1 MTLSYPS
8 HIPSTRFPTGTV
20 LALPAAFWFKD
31 YHPYL
36 SQYFSSCG
44 SHYPLIRRNVLE
56 YRVRFELTTLRICNP
71 LQLTTLPPI
80 HNHNILKHTT
90 HLLSESVCNLSV
102 RQCVLKWR
110 TARDSNPEPLVL
122 ETRTLPVELAIHY
135 KSESFKERML
145 FQHQYMYCNTEMFRC
160 QACCIFTTD

>member
-44 SHYPLIRRNVLE
+44 SHYLLIRQNVLE
-56 YRVRFELTTLRICNP
+56 YRARFELATLRICNP

-90 HLLSESVCNLSV
+90 HRHTTPFVCSAMCFKMAY
-102 RQCVLKWR
+102 RQGFEPR
-110 TARDSNPEPLVL
+110 TAGFGDQNSAN
-122 ETRTLPVELAIHY
+122 
-135 KSESFKERML
+135 
-145 FQHQYMYCNTEMFRC
+145 
-160 QACCIFTTD
+160 